1 MVKIND
7 RLNEDEDFLIL
18 GIFRLLGWAEKW

>member
-1 MVKIND
+1 MTKINV

-18 GIFRLLGWAEKW
+18 GMFRLLGWGEKG

>member
-1 MVKIND
+1 MTKING

-18 GIFRLLGWAEKW
+18 GMFRLLGWVGKG